1 MNLILL
7 ENVSLCA
14 GVLGLFL
21 VIPLIAMRRRR
32 PANLWLALYALTI
45 ACASLEDYLHYQRLP
60 WIDGMYWPN
69 ICVDAFYYCYVR
81 SLTGLGNGRFQSI
94 HFVPT
99 GLYLSA
105 ALLSLAPGSPL
116 APAFAR
122 WEHGTL
128 SATIYQGLGAFYL
141 VAVLYRLRQYRQRVR
156 HSDAPAG
163 QDDLRWLTTL
173 SYVLAV
179 LWVSWVLA
187 VRLHGNW
194 TTWFVVGRLAT
205 FYFVGWYGL
214 RQSAVFVPVTEATAA
229 AAPSPLPA
237 AAPGAEAGSVALA
250 PVESA
255 ATTALPYMQPP
266 APPADDANRVTAEP
280 PPAPASA
287 DTPAVEEMASPE
299 TAEREKY
306 ARSGMTDAAQR
317 LIGERLQRRM
327 AQQRDYLESD
337 LRLTE
342 LAERIGTTP
351 QLLSQYLNHILGLSF
366 FDYINGLR
374 IAEVQKMMRVP
385 AYAGNTLLELAHAA
399 GFNSK
404 STFNAAFKNASGMAP
419 SQWRAQHA
427 QTDKREATHA
437 RAREAAPEPAGG

>member
-1 MNLILL
+1 MNFILL

-45 ACASLEDYLHYQRLP
+45 ACASLEDYLHYQQLP

-94 HFVPT
+94 HFAPT
-99 GLYLSA
+99 GLYLTA

-116 APAFAR
+116 APAFAL
-122 WEHGTL
+122 WEHGTW
-128 SATIYQGLGAFYL
+128 SATLYQVLGAFYL

-156 HSDAPAG
+156 RSGVPAG

-179 LWVSWVLA
+179 LWFSWVLA

-214 RQSAVFVPVTEATAA
+214 RQSAVFVPAMAEAT
-229 AAPSPLPA
+229 
-237 AAPGAEAGSVALA
+237 GG
-250 PVESA
+250 
-255 ATTALPYMQPP
+255 ALPHAQPP
-266 APPADDANRVTAEP
+266 APLGGGANQVTAEP
-280 PPAPASA
+280 PPVPANAARAAAPASPN
-287 DTPAVEEMASPE
+287 TPLVPEAVSRE

-306 ARSGMTDAAQR
+306 ARSGMTDAAQN

-351 QLLSQYLNHILGLSF
+351 QLLSQYLNHTLGLSF

-374 IAEVQKMMRVP
+374 IAEVQKMMRAP
-385 AYAGNTLLELAHAA
+385 AYAGHTLLELAHAA

-419 SQWRAQHA
+419 SQWRAHFAQAAGSEAAHA
-427 QTDKREATHA
+427 AH
-437 RAREAAPEPAGG
+437 EAAPEPAAG